1 MKRVS
6 KTAKTV
12 LIAVALLVGSAVMW
26 SSMGSI
32 AAVEQ
37 PEAQTLELQH
47 LGHINARSVAD
58 LFPLRH

>member
-1 MKRVS
+1 
-6 KTAKTV
+6 V